1 MSEHDEIRNLL
12 SLAAAGVLEEIE
24 EQRVAVH
31 VARCAQCAAEL
42 ESWQALAGGLRR
54 LPTPQAPAALVERV
68 RARAVAE
75 LAGHTEEQFTYRVLA
90 FLVLFS
96 WVVAL
101 ASWPIV
107 RWATEEILGWLNLQQ
122 TWLGVVSYTLLGWL
136 TAGVAAG
143 LLGGRARAARRLV

>member
-1 MSEHDEIRNLL
+1 MSEHEEIRSLL
-12 SLAAAGVLEEIE
+12 SLAAAGVLEETE

-31 VARCAQCAAEL
+31 VARCTECAAEL

-68 RARAVAE
+68 RARATAE
-75 LAGHTEEQFTYRVLA
+75 LAVQAEEQFNRRVLA

-96 WVVAL
+96 WAVAV

-107 RWATEEILGWLNLQQ
+107 RFVTQEVLGWFHVQQ
-122 TWLGVVSYTLLGWL
+122 IWFSVAGYTLLGWL

-143 LLGGRARAARRLV
+143 LLGGRARAARRFV

>member
-1 MSEHDEIRNLL
+1 MSEHEEIRNLL
-12 SLAAAGVLEEIE
+12 SLAAAGVLEETE

-31 VARCAQCAAEL
+31 AARCPECAAEL
-42 ESWQALAGGLRR
+42 QNWQALAGGLRC

-68 RARAVAE
+68 RIRAAAE
-75 LAGHTEEQFTYRVLA
+75 LAAQAEERFNHRVLA

-96 WVVAL
+96 WTVAF

-107 RWATEEILGWLNLQQ
+107 RFVIQEVLGWFHVQQ
-122 TWLGVVSYTLLGWL
+122 IWFGVVGYTLLGWL

-143 LLGGRARAARRLV
+143 LLGGRARAARRFV